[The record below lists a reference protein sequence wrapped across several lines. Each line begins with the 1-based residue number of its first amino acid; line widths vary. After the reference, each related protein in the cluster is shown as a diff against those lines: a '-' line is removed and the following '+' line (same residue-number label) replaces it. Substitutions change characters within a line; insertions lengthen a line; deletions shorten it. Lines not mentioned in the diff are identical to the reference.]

1 MTHQKAS
8 FSESNG
14 NILSCQIN
22 LLLRAKVSRAPE
34 LTDLSEKSD
43 DVRTVSSPGLFLK
56 KQRKSLYRSLFL
68 ACHQFLP
75 NLPGK
80 KLEDANISTFS
91 PRSQVCKKEEEFAE
105 EDWHNR
111 RRIVFLTGWHHINSL

>member
-1 MTHQKAS
+1 MTRQRVS

-14 NILSCQIN
+14 NILSYQIN

-56 KQRKSLYRSLFL
+56 KQRKSL
-68 ACHQFLP
+68 
-75 NLPGK
+75 
-80 KLEDANISTFS
+80 
-91 PRSQVCKKEEEFAE
+91 
-105 EDWHNR
+105 
-111 RRIVFLTGWHHINSL
+111 

>member
-1 MTHQKAS
+1 MTRQKVS

-14 NILSCQIN
+14 NTLSCQIN

-34 LTDLSEKSD
+34 LTDLSEKSA

-91 PRSQVCKKEEEFAE
+91 PRSQVC
-105 EDWHNR
+105 
-111 RRIVFLTGWHHINSL
+111 

>member
-1 MTHQKAS
+1 MTRQKVS

-14 NILSCQIN
+14 NTLSCQIN

-56 KQRKSLYRSLFL
+56 
-68 ACHQFLP
+68 
-75 NLPGK
+75 N
-80 KLEDANISTFS
+80 
-91 PRSQVCKKEEEFAE
+91 
-105 EDWHNR
+105 
-111 RRIVFLTGWHHINSL
+111 